1 MGVSAAGF
9 TRADFWFCIRL
20 SAGAVPASS
29 GKLMRPQAGVGRL
42 KPAPPGGHWQAEAQC
57 HLGFPVGG
65 VLHLL
70 WGRQSCLQP
79 PFRRL
84 FRATGIFPPGKSRLK
99 AGCSQ
104 DLAAPQFV
112 QNGLRSKTSLPH
124 HWAIQ
129 VWWALLDL
137 NPRPTDYESAA
148 L

>member
-1 MGVSAAGF
+1 MPVS
-9 TRADFWFCIRL
+9 
-20 SAGAVPASS
+20 
-29 GKLMRPQAGVGRL
+29 
-42 KPAPPGGHWQAEAQC
+42 
-57 HLGFPVGG
+57 FPVGG
-65 VLHLL
+65 VLHSL
-70 WGRQSCLQP
+70 WGRQSCPQP

-137 NPRPTDYESAA
+137 NQRPTDYESAA
-148 L
+148 LTAELRARSDDLPQYRRSGEDRETSP